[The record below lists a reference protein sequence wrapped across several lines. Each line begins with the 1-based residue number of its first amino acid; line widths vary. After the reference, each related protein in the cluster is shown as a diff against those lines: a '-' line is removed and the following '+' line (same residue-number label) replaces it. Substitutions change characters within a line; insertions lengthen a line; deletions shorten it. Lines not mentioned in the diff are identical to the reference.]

1 MENKDITIEIEKNV
15 LNIRAAVIINHE
27 NKVLMHRDT
36 LSDHYALLGGRVKL
50 GENSSETVKREV
62 KEEIGKEIEIKG
74 YISTIENFFNM
85 KNKKYHEILFV
96 YQGEFTSEQDKK
108 ITETL
113 KNIEGEKELQ
123 YEWIKIDELN
133 KYPIKPESI
142 IEVLQKQK
150 YPVHVIND
158 DINKKK
164 EMI

>member
-1 MENKDITIEIEKNV
+1 
-15 LNIRAAVIINHE
+15 
-27 NKVLMHRDT
+27 
-36 LSDHYALLGGRVKL
+36 
-50 GENSSETVKREV
+50 
-62 KEEIGKEIEIKG
+62 
-74 YISTIENFFNM
+74 M

>member
-1 MENKDITIEIEKNV
+1 
-15 LNIRAAVIINHE
+15 
-27 NKVLMHRDT
+27 MHRDI
-36 LSDHYALLGGRVKL
+36 LSDHYALVGGIVKL

-108 ITETL
+108 IAETL
-113 KNIEGEKELQ
+113 KNIEGEKKLQ

>member
-1 MENKDITIEIEKNV
+1 
-15 LNIRAAVIINHE
+15 
-27 NKVLMHRDT
+27 MHRDI